1 MPTNNKSIQYEE
13 VDNLLFDPDNPR
25 FPTTLNGE
33 NEPEVLDWMLKDA
46 TIVELMGSIGEK
58 GYFPGEPLLI
68 VPSSKTGKYFV
79 VEGNRR
85 LCAVKLLLKPNLAP
99 TKKKSVQ
106 IASTEAKHY
115 PNELP
120 VLVYK
125 DREEILDYL
134 GYRHITGI
142 KEWDALAKAR
152 YLEQLFAR
160 DRKGKSS
167 DRFKRLAK
175 GIGSKPNYVARLLTG
190 LHVFDEIA
198 NSDFFDIE
206 ELDEDSVD
214 FSILVTALSYKELT
228 GFLGLKASDDPELPG
243 LNKKRLREL
252 TQWLFE
258 KIDGKRTRL
267 GESRELKKLNAVV
280 QSPKALAAF
289 RRGSNLSDAVLL
301 TGEPTSV
308 FRIAVNTSKAQLQT
322 ARDYSHLVEGLTTAD
337 SDVLVEI
344 QGLARDLKIVV
355 DSKVRETV

>member
-1 MPTNNKSIQYEE
+1 MPTKNKSIQYEKVE
-13 VDNLLFDPDNPR
+13 NLRFDPENPR

-33 NEPEVLDWMLKDA
+33 DEDEVLGWMLKDA

-58 GYFPGEPLLI
+58 GYFPGEPLLV
-68 VPSSKTGKYFV
+68 VPAKKTGMYYV

-106 IASTEAKHY
+106 IASTEAKHR
-115 PNELP
+115 PQDLP
-120 VLVYK
+120 VLVY
-125 DREEILDYL
+125 DSRDEILDYL

-142 KEWDALAKAR
+142 KEWDALAKAK
-152 YLEQLFAR
+152 YLEQLFER
-160 DRKGKSS
+160 DRKGKLS

-198 NSDFFDIE
+198 ESDFFDIE

-228 GFLGLKASDDPELPG
+228 AFLGLKASDDPELPG

-289 RRGSNLSDAVLL
+289 RRGSDLSDAALL
-301 TGEPTSV
+301 TGEPTGV
-308 FRIAVNTSKAQLQT
+308 FRTAVNTSKTQLQT

-355 DSKVRETV
+355 DSKVRDAG